1 MPDAYEEG
9 GGDEAFGI
17 QACKRDLFL
26 ADLHPDHDQ
35 GGVAYPHHGHKKEV
49 ADRFRYVDGCNSFYS
64 HPAVRN
70 LIGSHAQGPEKLV
83 ENDRQA
89 GGQDVQD
96 EFLVP
101 DECLPASDCN
111 DRVAPV
117 DNVQQ
122 CNHLDQTADSGC
134 QGGSRNTPL
143 GEWPDTEDQKVVT
156 DCI

>member
-1 MPDAYEEG
+1 M
-9 GGDEAFGI
+9 
-17 QACKRDLFL
+17 
-26 ADLHPDHDQ
+26 
-35 GGVAYPHHGHKKEV
+35 
-49 ADRFRYVDGCNSFYS
+49 
-64 HPAVRN
+64 
-70 LIGSHAQGPEKLV
+70 
-83 ENDRQA
+83 
-89 GGQDVQD
+89 QD

-122 CNHLDQTADSGC
+122 CNHLDQTADSGR

-156 DCI
+156 DCIQRKGYECDLQGNFCFSDDPQRSCHDLAER